1 MSHGRFVSYLRVST
15 DRQGASGL
23 GIEAQREAIRLHL
36 NGTAPLAELIEV
48 ESGTR
53 SDRPMLQ
60 EALTLC
66 RLHRAKLVIAKLDRL
81 ARNVH
86 FVSSLME
93 SGVDFVA
100 VDFPTANR
108 LTVHILAAVAEHEA
122 QMISARTKA
131 ALARK
136 KAWYET
142 LTDEQRAELEA
153 QGRPTRLGGNRGG
166 LDGVGHLGRA
176 ASVRVRSD
184 KADRRAADLAPM
196 IRGLIASGMSQRA
209 VARELTRREIPTPQG
224 KAVWA
229 GPQVAAVLARS
240 TASAAGTDVWKPM
253 QRVMI

>member
-1 MSHGRFVSYLRVST
+1 MSYGRFVSYLRVST

-36 NGTAPLAELIEV
+36 NGTAPIAELIEV

-60 EALTLC
+60 KALTLC

-122 QMISARTKA
+122 QMISSRTKA

-142 LTDEQRAELEA
+142 RTPEQRAELEE

-166 LDGVGHLGRA
+166 LDGVGHLGRT
-176 ASVRVRSD
+176 ASVRVRSAQ
-184 KADRRAADLAPM
+184 ADRRASDLAPM
-196 IRGLIASGMSQRA
+196 IRDLIASGMSQRA
-209 VARELTRREIPTPQG
+209 VARELTRHEIPTPQG

-229 GPQVAAVLARS
+229 GPQVAAVLARAP
-240 TASAAGTDVWKPM
+240 ASVAGLDV
-253 QRVMI
+253 